1 MEKKVYLNILY
12 DYYKELFTEKQQA
25 YFEDYYYN
33 DLSLSEIAEN
43 YNVSR
48 NAVHNQ
54 LRIVENR
61 LNELESILSLYKT
74 KQNVIELLQG
84 KIDEKLLEK
93 IEDMM

>member
-12 DYYKELFTEKQQA
+12 DYYKKLFTEKQQN

-54 LRIVENR
+54 LKIVENR
-61 LNELESILSLYKT
+61 LNELEDILKMYHTKKEVISLLTGTVDK
-74 KQNVIELLQG
+74 
-84 KIDEKLLEK
+84 KILEK
-93 IEDMM
+93 IGQLL